1 MTFQHRPGRMSQ
13 ITVEDVLAKVEIWE
27 SSRSQ
32 KR

>member
-1 MTFQHRPGRMSQ
+1 MSR

>member
-1 MTFQHRPGRMSQ
+1 MTFQHRQGRMNR

>member
-1 MTFQHRPGRMSQ
+1 MGR

>member
-1 MTFQHRPGRMSQ
+1 MNR